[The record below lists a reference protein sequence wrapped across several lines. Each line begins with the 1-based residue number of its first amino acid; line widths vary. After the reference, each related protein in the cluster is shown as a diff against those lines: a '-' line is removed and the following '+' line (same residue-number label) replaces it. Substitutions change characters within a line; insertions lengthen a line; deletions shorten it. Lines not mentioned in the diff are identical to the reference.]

1 MHFLKS
7 LNLFKKNKSE
17 GLPSSFRVGELE
29 ITNLNPLGGMFKKG
43 VTKAG
48 RISLSGNLNDGRK
61 VKVYESFNYNQIQ
74 LRKKLG
80 KQLKNEDVLFPNLIT
95 NDKNFIVEE
104 WISGKSFSAIKPNG
118 LEKHS
123 ERLINFLEKIHYDS
137 DFNKIATTYKDS
149 FCYLSDYL
157 IMRLKPW
164 RKWIPVENL
173 LNAWIEANLETEKT
187 IKSRISHPDLSLSN
201 LILSPDEKIYI
212 VDNELIGTG
221 KGWLLDE
228 RNSFFRGKVNPKK
241 LIDNTKKFYSLS
253 WKLRLVGSAIDEG
266 DFYRAERMANIKNL

>member
-1 MHFLKS
+1 LNFIKFF
-7 LNLFKKNKSE
+7 NLFSKEKLE

-61 VKVYESFNYNQIQ
+61 VKVYESFNSNQIK

-80 KQLKNEDVLFPNLIT
+80 TQLKNEDVLLPPLIA
-95 NDKNFIVEE
+95 NDGNFIVEE
-104 WISGKSFSAIKPNG
+104 WIAGKTLSAIKPDI

-123 ERLINFLEKIHYDS
+123 GRLINFLEKIHFDS
-137 DFNKIATTYKDS
+137 DFNKIANSYKNS

-164 RKWIPVENL
+164 RKWIPVEKL
-173 LNAWIEANLETEKT
+173 LEAWNEADLETEKI

-201 LILSPDEKIYI
+201 IILSPDEKIYI
-212 VDNELIGTG
+212 VDNELIGIG

-228 RNSFFRGKVNPKK
+228 RNSFFRGKVNSRK
-241 LIDNTKKFYSLS
+241 LLNKTKKFYSLS

-266 DFYRAERMANIKNL
+266 DFYRAERMANIKGL